1 MKREI
6 EANGY
11 DLQRVGEESEN
22 LTVFFFE
29 SEVWENKDDK
39 ADYTYEDWVKIGLR
53 GIYGLFD
60 ESKYGLIGYMKN
72 DDPVFS
78 SDKAK
83 ECYEFKGKD
92 KEVYTEEVL
101 MVEEWIKAFKG
112 WNKKAK

>member
-39 ADYTYEDWVKIGLR
+39 ADYTYED
-53 GIYGLFD
+53 
-60 ESKYGLIGYMKN
+60 
-72 DDPVFS
+72 
-78 SDKAK
+78 
-83 ECYEFKGKD
+83 
-92 KEVYTEEVL
+92 
-101 MVEEWIKAFKG
+101 
-112 WNKKAK
+112 

>member
-1 MKREI
+1 
-6 EANGY
+6 
-11 DLQRVGEESEN
+11 
-22 LTVFFFE
+22 
-29 SEVWENKDDK
+29 
-39 ADYTYEDWVKIGLR
+39 
-53 GIYGLFD
+53 
-60 ESKYGLIGYMKN
+60 MKN